1 MIPQSRPL
9 PKFIDLAIVGAGPQ
23 ALTLV
28 THLLQKRKRL
38 RGRLMVFDPS
48 GDWLQRWQYQF
59 AAAEIPHLRSP
70 AVHHPDPNPHALRTF
85 AEHRPQELFP
95 PYDLPGTALFQE
107 FCQDVIRRWQLQNL
121 VYPAQV
127 MDIEPIHNRGHQRFY
142 LRLGTGESILARRVI
157 LAIGGGKPQ
166 IPAWV
171 KNLAPTYPS
180 HTLVHSGEVDL
191 RTMNLAG
198 EKILI
203 IGSGLTSGHLAI
215 GAIKRGAKV
224 ILMARRRFY
233 EKLFDAEPGWLGPK
247 YLKGFHAEPDWKKRW
262 QLIQSARNG
271 GSLTPAV
278 LNRLRRLER
287 EGQVIFYEN
296 CEINQAQWQS
306 HHWQVSCNYPE
317 VHDCI
322 AHLAINRIWLCTGS
336 TINVEK
342 WPLLGAIQA
351 RYPVPMVNGLPVL
364 DQSLRWPGC
373 HLYLMGGAAALQIG
387 PVARNL
393 AGARMAGDRLKV
405 SHQELSNLVWG

>member
-1 MIPQSRPL
+1 MVPEPKIL
-9 PKFIDLAIVGAGPQ
+9 PKFIDLAIAGAGPQ

-38 RGRLMVFDPS
+38 RGRFLVFDPS

-85 AEHRPQELFP
+85 AEQRPQELFP
-95 PYDLPGTALFQE
+95 PYDLPGTALFWE
-107 FCQDVIRRWQLQNL
+107 FCQEVIERWQLQNL
-121 VYPAQV
+121 VYPAQIKA
-127 MDIEPIHNRGHQRFY
+127 IEPVEHKNRQRF
-142 LRLGTGESILARRVI
+142 RLWLADGQSILTRRVV
-157 LAIGGGKPQ
+157 LAIAGGKPQ

-171 KNLAPTYPS
+171 DNIPPTYPA
-180 HTLVHSGEVDL
+180 HTLVHSEKIDL
-191 RTMNLAG
+191 RTMYLTG

-224 ILMARRRFY
+224 LIMARRQFY

-247 YLKGFHAEPDWKKRW
+247 YLKGFYAEPSWDKRW

-278 LNRLRRLER
+278 LTHLRRLEK
-287 EGQVIFYEN
+287 EGSLTFYEN
-296 CEINQAQWQS
+296 CEVSRAQWQEN
-306 HHWQVSCNYPE
+306 HWQVSCNYPGD
-317 VHDCI
+317 HDCL
-322 AHLAINRIWLCTGS
+322 AHLAIDHIWLCTGS
-336 TINVEK
+336 TIDVRQ
-342 WPLLGAIQA
+342 WPLLKEIQA
-351 RYPVPMVNGLPVL
+351 TYPAPMVHGLPVL
-364 DQSLRWPGC
+364 DSALRWRSC
-373 HLYLMGGAAALQIG
+373 NLHIMGGAAALQLG

-393 AGARMAGDRLKV
+393 AGARMAGDRLV
-405 SHQELSNLVWG
+405 DGL